1 MSDDAEKHKK
11 KTELEKFSQL
21 VNRYAQSRS
30 FGLWASV
37 VNGLIN
43 VFVLVGSV
51 ELVKFLLLA
60 DSSWWLAPIVFAP
73 LWVLISTIWIIWFE
87 KKHNYSFYNKRDGEI
102 EVEKERVAIWVMGAF
117 LITFL
122 GPTVGSAEG
131 IIPVQWALTI
141 ALASFGLCVIYLGK
155 KQKDTISS
163 AVFGGLCLIAAI
175 AIALGL
181 PRPFVGKD
189 WIYSYFATSYL
200 CFVVAGLVAMVVV
213 HIYNRKVLRKIKE
226 MRTFGEQEADKSDS
240 Q

>member
-1 MSDDAEKHKK
+1 MADNTEKKN
-11 KTELEKFSQL
+11 EQLERLNKL
-21 VNRYAQSRS
+21 EGLIDRYAQSRS
-30 FGLWASV
+30 MGLWAVAV
-37 VNGLIN
+37 VILIN
-43 VFVLVGSV
+43 TIVLVGSI
-51 ELVKFLLLA
+51 ELAKFLILA
-60 DSSWWLAPIVFAP
+60 DKSWWSVPIVFAF
-73 LWVLISTIWIIWFE
+73 LWVLISTIWLIWFG

-122 GPTVGSAEG
+122 GPTVGSQEG

-163 AVFGGLCLIAAI
+163 AVFGGLCLII
-175 AIALGL
+175 AILIGLGL

-200 CFVVAGLVAMVVV
+200 CFVIAGLVSMVVV

-226 MRTFGEQEADKSDS
+226 IRTFSEQ
-240 Q
+240 

>member
-1 MSDDAEKHKK
+1 MAGDIEKN
-11 KTELEKFSQL
+11 KTELEQL
-21 VNRYAQSRS
+21 SRLVDRYAQSRS

-51 ELVKFLLLA
+51 ELAKFLILA

-73 LWVLISTIWIIWFE
+73 LWVLISTIWIIWFD

-102 EVEKERVAIWVMGAF
+102 EVEKERVVIWVMGAY

-122 GPTVGSAEG
+122 GPTFGSVAG

-155 KQKDTISS
+155 KQKDTITS
-163 AVFGGLCLIAAI
+163 AVFGGLCLVI
-175 AIALGL
+175 AILIGLGV

-200 CFVVAGLVAMVVV
+200 CFVIAGLVSMVVV

-226 MRTFGEQEADKSDS
+226 IRTFSEQQANKSDS